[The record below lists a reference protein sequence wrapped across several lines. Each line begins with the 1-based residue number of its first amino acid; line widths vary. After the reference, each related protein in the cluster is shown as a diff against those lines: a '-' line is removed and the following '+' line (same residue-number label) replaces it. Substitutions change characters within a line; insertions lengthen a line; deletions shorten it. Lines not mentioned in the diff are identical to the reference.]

1 MSVDKENIWLANL
14 GINPQG
20 DDTYDEELPRG
31 TNSLGLPLIKQ
42 ARAGEI
48 FHVLEEHQNKP
59 DGSQTEIERDM
70 SLLSVLHDYNKT
82 NYQLN
87 PVFVN
92 QDDYNAYYGGISNGI
107 LWPALHNLPQ
117 YIVQD
122 YDDPQVLDEH
132 WCSYVRVNYQ
142 FAINAARNS
151 RPQDF
156 IWIHD
161 YHLMLVGQMMRSL
174 DSTLEVGFFL
184 HIPFQPPEDFMTK
197 YKTVGMPILRAI
209 LRFKKV
215 GFQTDRD
222 RRKYI
227 ALVEQYIPRARI
239 QYEETVDIFNINY
252 EANSSCSLGVFPVS
266 IKNED
271 FLSIATND
279 QTKILAIDIRKEDV
293 LYQVA
298 VTNRRTVDSYRKY
311 QDTCL
316 EMADA
321 INKDIVCKDNEDWK
335 PIIFDT
341 DGLPRAK
348 LIAHYLAMDIGVVT
362 PSKDGMNLV
371 AKEMLI
377 CNPEAGLILSS
388 GAGTDVQLG
397 NAGFYTE
404 ESRCYHRISDI
415 ANVEEFAEAFY
426 AAAMEEK
433 EDKNSLE
440 NSCKPAG
447 TTHLTLQTDAED
459 GEVLSIKYDIHDEL
473 SELHKDLAF
482 LQFIQ
487 SDDTHNVESFVE
499 TLSGFHPDGPAIF
512 HEEVARAVEL
522 LNEGDHFQHFF
533 TDRDGTLKSYSC
545 SYPTSVQPAYSAVI
559 QAQFARKCAQVC
571 AIVTTS
577 PLVHIGI
584 LNMLTL
590 PEGYYAYGASAGRE
604 WYINPALQFK
614 DDSLSDE
621 DLNLLNLAFEK
632 VEDLLAKP
640 QFRNFTWIGSG
651 LQKHYGHIT
660 IARQNQEKSMH
671 RVLGNLLSAEVQKIV
686 KELDPDGSSLVLKD
700 GEFEIKIYTRTFDS
714 EMNIDGK
721 IFNKGHGVR
730 LLKKKLNL
738 KMQIGNILVC
748 GDSENDLPM
757 LEECLE
763 EAKDRVYTLWVTR
776 SKPLKEKVSK
786 LCAQYGNSHVGF
798 VSCPGVLL
806 GAMAQATVRVFNM
819 RPISGEED
827 TAAFEDEL

>member
-1 MSVDKENIWLANL
+1 
-14 GINPQG
+14 
-20 DDTYDEELPRG
+20 
-31 TNSLGLPLIKQ
+31 
-42 ARAGEI
+42 
-48 FHVLEEHQNKP
+48 
-59 DGSQTEIERDM
+59 
-70 SLLSVLHDYNKT
+70 
-82 NYQLN
+82 
-87 PVFVN
+87 
-92 QDDYNAYYGGISNGI
+92 
-107 LWPALHNLPQ
+107 
-117 YIVQD
+117 
-122 YDDPQVLDEH
+122 
-132 WCSYVRVNYQ
+132 
-142 FAINAARNS
+142 
-151 RPQDF
+151 
-156 IWIHD
+156 
-161 YHLMLVGQMMRSL
+161 
-174 DSTLEVGFFL
+174 
-184 HIPFQPPEDFMTK
+184 
-197 YKTVGMPILRAI
+197 
-209 LRFKKV
+209 
-215 GFQTDRD
+215 
-222 RRKYI
+222 
-227 ALVEQYIPRARI
+227 
-239 QYEETVDIFNINY
+239 
-252 EANSSCSLGVFPVS
+252 
-266 IKNED
+266 
-271 FLSIATND
+271 
-279 QTKILAIDIRKEDV
+279 
-293 LYQVA
+293 
-298 VTNRRTVDSYRKY
+298 
-311 QDTCL
+311 
-316 EMADA
+316 MADA

-433 EDKNSLE
+433 EDKVANGSRLSNFLKSHDIDEWSTAFLDPSWTHEVIRLVPVTQLSDFYVLMDKTAQNSLE